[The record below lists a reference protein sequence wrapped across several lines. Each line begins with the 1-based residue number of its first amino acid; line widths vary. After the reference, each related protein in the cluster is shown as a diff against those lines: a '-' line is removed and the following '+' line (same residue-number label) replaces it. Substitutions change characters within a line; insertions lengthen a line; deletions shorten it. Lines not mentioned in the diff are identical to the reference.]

1 MSKKIIFQK
10 CNFNNLYF
18 LFYIIIDF
26 LHLFIGYN
34 LYPKDPNSPDD
45 KDKTIPKYIL
55 PTLII
60 FHLYTYNISDF
71 LAIIPY
77 FIRKRLLKRKERIIP
92 DKQIED
98 NNNDNSQLIY
108 NDNKL
113 SVTNQKKKIII
124 LYAIFLAVLDFL
136 QKFTLILYGILY
148 EGTEI
153 NFYSFSCYVPFEIVF
168 QFICSYFILK
178 IHFYKL
184 QKFSLF
190 LNLGI
195 FIILLT
201 IDLFNILIEKSFKGK
216 MYIFYAF
223 CVIFYSIEYSYIKKI
238 LLYGYISIYLLMI
251 IKGLF
256 LLILVLLF
264 SLIMYLTK
272 KEVFIDIGYFFTESK
287 YIWLMI
293 GSIFS
298 RFFLSIFLYLIIDRF
313 SPNYYPIVLIF
324 KEFFYSILDKII
336 DSAHYD
342 IMGWD
347 IYIRIFLYIIS
358 FIGVIIHNEIV
369 VINICNL
376 GSDTKYFLDLQVE
389 LEEQFAN
396 TDNPE
401 IIKRYETFEMDT
413 VFEEDNEET
422 KKNEG
427 ETKEENKN

>member
-1 MSKKIIFQK
+1 MSKKIIFQN

-45 KDKTIPKYIL
+45 KDNTIPKYIL

-71 LAIIPY
+71 LAIIPF
-77 FIRKRLLKRKERIIP
+77 FIRKKLLKRKERIIT
-92 DKQIED
+92 DIQIED
-98 NNNDNSQLIY
+98 NNNDISQLIY

-113 SVTNQKKKIII
+113 SVTNKKKKIII
-124 LYAIFLAVLDFL
+124 LYGIFLAVLDFL
-136 QKFTLILYGILY
+136 QKFTLVLYGIIY
-148 EGTEI
+148 KGKEI
-153 NFYSFSCYVPFEIVF
+153 NFYSFSCYVPFEIIF

-201 IDLFNILIEKSFKGK
+201 IDLLNIFIEKSFNGN

-223 CVIFYSIEYSYIKKI
+223 CVIFYSIEYSYVKKI

-272 KEVFIDIGYFFTESK
+272 KEVFIDIGYFFNESK

-336 DSAHYD
+336 DSAHYE

-413 VFEEDNEET
+413 VYEEDNEEM

>member
-10 CNFNNLYF
+10 CKFNNLYF

-45 KDKTIPKYIL
+45 KDNTIPKYIL

-71 LAIIPY
+71 LAIIPF
-77 FIRKRLLKRKERIIP
+77 FIRKKLLKRKERIIT
-92 DKQIED
+92 DIQIED
-98 NNNDNSQLIY
+98 NNNDISQLIY

-113 SVTNQKKKIII
+113 SVTNKKKKIII
-124 LYAIFLAVLDFL
+124 LYGIFLAVLDFL
-136 QKFTLILYGILY
+136 QKFTLVLYGIIY
-148 EGTEI
+148 KGKEI
-153 NFYSFSCYVPFEIVF
+153 NFYSFSCYVPFEIIF

-201 IDLFNILIEKSFKGK
+201 IDLLNIFIEKSFNGN

-272 KEVFIDIGYFFTESK
+272 KEVFIDIA
-287 YIWLMI
+287 
-293 GSIFS
+293 
-298 RFFLSIFLYLIIDRF
+298 IFLLNR
-313 SPNYYPIVLIF
+313 N
-324 KEFFYSILDKII
+324 
-336 DSAHYD
+336 
-342 IMGWD
+342 
-347 IYIRIFLYIIS
+347 IS
-358 FIGVIIHNEIV
+358 G
-369 VINICNL
+369 
-376 GSDTKYFLDLQVE
+376 
-389 LEEQFAN
+389 
-396 TDNPE
+396 
-401 IIKRYETFEMDT
+401 
-413 VFEEDNEET
+413 
-422 KKNEG
+422 
-427 ETKEENKN
+427 

>member
-1 MSKKIIFQK
+1 M
-10 CNFNNLYF
+10 
-18 LFYIIIDF
+18 
-26 LHLFIGYN
+26 
-34 LYPKDPNSPDD
+34 
-45 KDKTIPKYIL
+45 
-55 PTLII
+55 
-60 FHLYTYNISDF
+60 
-71 LAIIPY
+71 
-77 FIRKRLLKRKERIIP
+77 
-92 DKQIED
+92 
-98 NNNDNSQLIY
+98 
-108 NDNKL
+108 
-113 SVTNQKKKIII
+113 
-124 LYAIFLAVLDFL
+124 DFL

-223 CVIFYSIEYSYIKKI
+223 CVIFYSIEYSYVKKI

-336 DSAHYD
+336 DSSDYK
-342 IMGWD
+342 IM
-347 IYIRIFLYIIS
+347 
-358 FIGVIIHNEIV
+358 
-369 VINICNL
+369 
-376 GSDTKYFLDLQVE
+376 
-389 LEEQFAN
+389 
-396 TDNPE
+396 
-401 IIKRYETFEMDT
+401 
-413 VFEEDNEET
+413 
-422 KKNEG
+422 
-427 ETKEENKN
+427 